1 MPLSRWRWGPSVDAQ
16 PAPHIKHPRSL
27 PKTRPKNRSLAI
39 FHSVFVQM
47 VFVTAPPER
56 RGQNNDRYADFWTE
70 TAGFAPLNNMNNS
83 SIFEQ

>member
-1 MPLSRWRWGPSVDAQ
+1 MSFALHLRVCSAQSR
-16 PAPHIKHPRSL
+16 L
-27 PKTRPKNRSLAI
+27 PKTRPQNRSLVI

-47 VFVTAPPER
+47 VFVTAPAER
-56 RGQNNDRYADFWTE
+56 RGQKIDRYADFWPE